1 MDVCF
6 MYVCKSTCMY
16 EYMYVSICVCVY
28 LCIYVGM
35 SMCILYDCM
44 TIMTAYTLTY
54 NTAPGT
60 FVYRTSTRVSFDFS
74 LPVPV
79 S

>member
-1 MDVCF
+1 MAPAVFLPFTVGLALVLAAFALFALVISYVYMYVWMDVCF

-44 TIMTAYTLTY
+44 
-54 NTAPGT
+54 
-60 FVYRTSTRVSFDFS
+60 
-74 LPVPV
+74 
-79 S
+79 